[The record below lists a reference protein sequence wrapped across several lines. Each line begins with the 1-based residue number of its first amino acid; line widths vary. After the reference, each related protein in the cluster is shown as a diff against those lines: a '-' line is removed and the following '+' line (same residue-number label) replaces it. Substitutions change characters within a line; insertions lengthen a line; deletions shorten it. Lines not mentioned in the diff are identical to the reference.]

1 MKSII
6 RHRAFA
12 LALAF
17 LLITGIFAGGVYTGY
32 AARSAHAAEE
42 PAQFGLF
49 WEAWDIVDQFFVDQD
64 KIDPQKMTYG
74 AIQGMLDS
82 LGDVGHTVFFSPE
95 EAKAQEEAME
105 GSFEGI
111 GAYVDSRDGLI
122 VIVAPIHGSPAE
134 AAGILAGDIVV
145 AVDGQDVTGMD
156 QSEVVS
162 LIRGPAGTSVTVSVI
177 HPEQEEPVDIEIVRS
192 EIKIDSVLWAPV
204 PGTDYVYLQLTQF
217 AADTGAELDAALKE
231 INNLDPAGIILDLR
245 NNPGGYLQEALK
257 VGNEFLPRSAV
268 ILHQRD
274 AKQEITTF
282 RSRGRGDAEDIPMV
296 VLINPGSASAAEII
310 AGALQEND
318 RARLVGENTLG
329 TGTVLQP
336 FTLSDGSVIRLG
348 VTNWLTPDHHLIKG
362 EGVHPDVVVEQ
373 GPSVE
378 MIDAV
383 ILGDMTPEE
392 LAASEDRQF
401 AEALEL
407 LRTAPPADTSTA
419 ASPDN

>member
-6 RHRAFA
+6 RHRAVA
-12 LALAF
+12 LTLAL
-17 LLITGIFAGGVYTGY
+17 LLLTGVFAGGIYTGY

-49 WEAWDIVDQFFVDQD
+49 WEAWDIVDEFFVDQD
-64 KIDPQKMTYG
+64 RIDPQKMTYG

-82 LGDVGHTVFFSPE
+82 LGDAGHTVFFSPE
-95 EAKAQEEAME
+95 EAQAQEEAME

-111 GAYVDSRDGLI
+111 GAYVDSQDGMI
-122 VIVAPIHGSPAE
+122 IIVAPIHGSPAE

-145 AVDGQDVTGMD
+145 AVDGKEVIGMN
-156 QSEVVS
+156 QSEVVA
-162 LIRGPAGTSVTVSVI
+162 LIRGPAGTSVTLSVI
-177 HPEQEEPVDIEIVRS
+177 HPEQDEPEDIEIVRS
-192 EIKIDSVLWAPV
+192 EIEIESVLWASI

-231 INNLDPAGIILDLR
+231 IAPLEPAGIILDLR

-268 ILHQRD
+268 ILHQRNAD
-274 AKQEITTF
+274 QEVTTF
-282 RSRGRGDAEDIPMV
+282 RARGRGDAEDVPMV

-310 AGALQEND
+310 AGALQENE
-318 RARLVGENTLG
+318 RAQLVGENTLG

-348 VTNWLTPDHHLIKG
+348 VTNWLTPDMNLIKG
-362 EGVHPDVVVEQ
+362 EGVHPNLVVEQ
-373 GPSVE
+373 GPAVE
-378 MIDAV
+378 MIDA
-383 ILGDMTPEE
+383 ILLAELSAED

-401 AEALEL
+401 AEALKL
-407 LRTAPPADTSTA
+407 LQDAAPAGTSTA